1 MDYDR
6 AKSLLP
12 DYALGLLDEAET
24 EGVAAWVAR
33 TPEFQ
38 EELAVYEDAAEA
50 LVLSVEAE
58 PLPPG
63 AMERI
68 MEGVRGRVSDEAQ
81 PVATEMPRPSEP
93 IAIGKRTQ
101 KWPGTM
107 RPIAAAAA
115 VVVVGLGVLIAVL
128 TLDSRQDRVEDLES
142 QLAAAALQLPLHG
155 ESAEGRIY
163 VAADFGSGVA
173 YFPGLAPAPEN
184 HHYELWSDGPGGPQ
198 KAATFQG
205 EGDEQYVSLPALPR
219 EMVRMFVTV
228 EADNAEPLLPTGPE
242 VLSTEQ

>member
-12 DYALGLLDEAET
+12 DYALGLLDEAESA
-24 EGVAAWVAR
+24 EVAAWVAR

-38 EELAVYEDAAEA
+38 EELTVYNDAAEA
-50 LVLSVEAE
+50 LVLGVESE
-58 PLPPG
+58 PLPQG

-68 MEGVRGRVSDEAQ
+68 MEGVRERVGGEARPA
-81 PVATEMPRPSEP
+81 PVATPAAAPEP
-93 IAIGKRTQ
+93 IVMSKRAR
-101 KWPGTM
+101 KWTTWPL
-107 RPIAAAAA
+107 AAAAA
-115 VVVVGLGVLIAVL
+115 VLIVGLGVLMAFVAF
-128 TLDSRQDRVEDLES
+128 DMRQDRVDDLEA
-142 QLAAAALQLPLHG
+142 QLASAALQLPLHG
-155 ESAEGRIY
+155 DTGEGRIY

-173 YFPGLAPAPEN
+173 YFPGLPPAPAD

-228 EADNAEPLLPTGPE
+228 EADNTEPVVPTGPE
-242 VLSTEQ
+242 VLSTDQ